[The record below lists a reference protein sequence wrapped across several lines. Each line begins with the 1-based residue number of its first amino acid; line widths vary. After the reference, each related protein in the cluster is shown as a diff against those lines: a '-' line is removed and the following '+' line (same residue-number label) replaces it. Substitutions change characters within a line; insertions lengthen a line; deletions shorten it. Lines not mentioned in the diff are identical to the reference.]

1 MKNKIYELIFITNL
15 DNLKVERL
23 SLNYDKVDQIFI
35 FGEKNLFNFR
45 EIDPEK
51 KCFFIPTF
59 NTDLIRF
66 YESGFSMFQGF
77 VNISHL
83 DIIVISTIDEFAPIE
98 IELYQKHLK
107 SFPIVHRM
115 NKFDGSKHMGSF
127 SFLFSHSMRNKTL
140 ISDIV
145 LKRDN
150 INVSELNF
158 VNTGFLSE
166 KTINSDSLIFDCFI
180 FNDEFNILETRL
192 KLLKDVVNK
201 FVLVESK
208 QTHSGQFKDAHF
220 EKNKTNYSEYLD
232 KIIHVVIEKFPE
244 TMLYEPSEID
254 VDSSLHIHW
263 FRENFQRN
271 EILKGLYSA
280 NLKDSDFVLISDV
293 DEIPD
298 PRTLKKFVDQIPE
311 GNFGFQ
317 LQKWCIWDFD
327 RYQGGFWPG
336 TAGVRW
342 KDLKNTTPQEIRK
355 NRYSVDKFHTNE
367 RYGWHCSWFGGI
379 NAVMNKLSSFA
390 HQELRNLTREDV
402 QNKMTMN
409 LDIHGHQLLTEDDG
423 FNPPIL

>member
-1 MKNKIYELIFITNL
+1 MKNKIYELIFIN
-15 DNLKVERL
+15 DDKNVSSDRL
-23 SLNYDKVDQIFI
+23 TLNYDKVDQIFI
-35 FGEKNLFNFR
+35 FGERNVLNFK
-45 EIDPEK
+45 EIDPNK
-51 KCFFIPTF
+51 KCFFIPSF
-59 NTDLIRF
+59 SSDLINF
-66 YESGFSMFQGF
+66 YESGFLMFQSF
-77 VNISHL
+77 VTLSHT
-83 DIIVISTIDEFAPIE
+83 DIIIISCIDEFAPID
-98 IELYQKHLK
+98 IDLYDRHLK
-107 SFPIVHRM
+107 SFPVVHRM
-115 NKFDGSKHMGSF
+115 SKIDGSTHMGTF
-127 SFLFSHSMRNKTL
+127 VFQLSHTLRNKNILT
-140 ISDIV
+140 DIV
-145 LKRDN
+145 NKRNN
-150 INVSELNF
+150 INVCELNF
-158 VNTGFLSE
+158 VNSGFLLEAKKESVP
-166 KTINSDSLIFDCFI
+166 LIYDCFI
-180 FNDEFNILETRL
+180 FNDEFNMLETRL
-192 KLLKDVVNK
+192 KLLKDVVHK

-254 VDSSLHIHW
+254 VDPSLHIHW

-271 EILKGLYSA
+271 EILKGLYSD
-280 NLKDSDFVLISDV
+280 NLKDTDFVLISDV

-298 PRTLKKFVDQIPE
+298 SRTLRNFVDQIPE
-311 GNFGFQ
+311 GDFGFQ

-327 RYQGGFWPG
+327 RYHGGYWPG

-379 NAVMNKLSSFA
+379 NTVMNKLSSFA
-390 HQELRNLTREDV
+390 HQELRDLTREDV

-409 LDIHGHQLLTEDDG
+409 LDIHGHKLLTEDDG